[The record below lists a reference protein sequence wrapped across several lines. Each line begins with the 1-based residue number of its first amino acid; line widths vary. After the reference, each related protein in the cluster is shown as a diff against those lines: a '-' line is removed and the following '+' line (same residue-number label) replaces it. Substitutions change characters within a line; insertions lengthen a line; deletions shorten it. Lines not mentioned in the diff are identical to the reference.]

1 MRRACLALTPVFD
14 PAILDA
20 LEPVGLILAPDRKSP
35 QSACA
40 HCREITRRRLKAYP
54 TFEEHDV
61 YIARLG
67 RPAEFV
73 AAEHGRLCP
82 NACRRLSVEV
92 AGAAE
97 RIRGGLHRTAHYM
110 CPWARV
116 CERPRAP
123 RIC

>member
-1 MRRACLALTPVFD
+1 MRRACRALTTVSD
-14 PAILDA
+14 PTILDG
-20 LEPVGLILAPDRKSP
+20 LEPVGLILAPHRKSP

-40 HCREITRRRLKAYP
+40 RCREITRSRLNAYP
-54 TFEEHDV
+54 TFEGHDV

-82 NACRRLSVEV
+82 NACRRLSVE
-92 AGAAE
+92 E
-97 RIRGGLHRTAHYM
+97 RIRGGLHRTAHSM

-116 CERPRAP
+116 CERPGAP